1 MSKRLAYSRGEE
13 QNHCRHGNEGCSVG
27 IGRAGGGCEGEQQS
41 NHMGRA
47 SGDCAPPRQRDKKS
61 HSPEQRQKVEG
72 VNMAE
77 QGHQQARSRKPLTY

>member
-1 MSKRLAYSRGEE
+1 MGGVKESSKAITWAGLLETV
-13 QNHCRHGNEGCSVG
+13 HLPDKG
-27 IGRAGGGCEGEQQS
+27 I
-41 NHMGRA
+41 
-47 SGDCAPPRQRDKKS
+47 KKS